1 MGIIA
6 ESNEQREKRIQRRL
20 NTCVHHNGYFHKV
33 CDAGVLYES
42 VGEQI
47 DLGNLGR
54 PFVAACIKNYEW
66 NGQALECQHICALSQ
81 FPTRQ
86 QVEEDLER
94 QEAAFAQHITLPSPR
109 NRSADAFMPLN
120 VGAGCIRAK
129 PRKDIDYDKAG
140 RRRKNRL

>member
-94 QEAAFAQHITLPSPR
+94 QEAALAEHLSKLAQSICPTHNIAITKKQ
-109 NRSADAFMPLN
+109 
-120 VGAGCIRAK
+120 VGRCVYAVECGCRL
-129 PRKDIDYDKAG
+129 YQGKA
-140 RRRKNRL
+140 